1 MADEELLAEIPAP
14 ELTLTA
20 TPEPEESEPEI
31 PKTFT
36 QEELESAFGRR
47 LAQAQRKW
55 EREAA
60 QAVRAAP
67 VAPPEADQF
76 DSVEAYADALA
87 SQKAEELVRQRDV
100 KQQQSVLVEAYHD
113 REEEARGRYN
123 DFEQVAYNPNLPI
136 TAAMAETIQSSE
148 VGPDMA
154 YYLGV
159 NPKEADRISKLAPF
173 VQAKELGRLEA
184 KLLAEPA
191 TKRVSSAPDP
201 ISPAKPRGTSS
212 PTFDTTDPRSIKSM
226 TATQWIDAERQRQ
239 VRKFDAQK
247 LR

>member
-14 ELTLTA
+14 ELTLTS
-20 TPEPEESEPEI
+20 TPETDETETES

-36 QEELESAFGRR
+36 QEELDSIVGRR
-47 LAQAQRKW
+47 LAKEQRKW
-55 EREAA
+55 ER
-60 QAVRAAP
+60 QAVPAAP

-87 SQKAEELVRQRDV
+87 LQKAEELVRQRDV

-148 VGPDMA
+148 IGPDMA

-184 KLLAEPA
+184 KLLSEPA

-201 ISPAKPRGTSS
+201 IAVSKSRGTSS

-226 TATQWIDAERQRQ
+226 TATQWIDAERLRQ
-239 VRKFDAQK
+239 AKRMEAKI
-247 LR
+247 R

>member
-14 ELTLTA
+14 ELTLTS
-20 TPEPEESEPEI
+20 TPESEKTETES

-36 QEELESAFGRR
+36 QEELDSIVGRR
-47 LAQAQRKW
+47 LAKEQRKW
-55 EREAA
+55 ER
-60 QAVRAAP
+60 QAVPAAP

-87 SQKAEELVRQRDV
+87 LQKAEELVKQRDV

-148 VGPDMA
+148 IGPDMA

-173 VQAKELGRLEA
+173 IQAKELGRLEA

-239 VRKFDAQK
+239 VRKFEAQK

>member
-14 ELTLTA
+14 ELTLTS
-20 TPEPEESEPEI
+20 TPEPEETEATES

-36 QEELESAFGRR
+36 QEELDSIVGRR
-47 LAQAQRKW
+47 LAKEQRKW
-55 EREAA
+55 ER
-60 QAVRAAP
+60 QAVPAAP

-87 SQKAEELVRQRDV
+87 LQKAEELVRQRDV
-100 KQQQSVLVEAYHD
+100 KQQQTVLVEAYHD

-148 VGPDMA
+148 VGPDIA
-154 YYLGV
+154 YYLGI

-184 KLLAEPA
+184 KLLSEPSA
-191 TKRVSSAPDP
+191 KRVSSAPDP
-201 ISPAKPRGTSS
+201 IAVSKSRGTSS

-226 TATQWIDAERQRQ
+226 TATQWIDAERLRQ
-239 VRKFDAQK
+239 AKKMEAKIR
-247 LR
+247 

>member
-14 ELTLTA
+14 ELTLTS
-20 TPEPEESEPEI
+20 TPEPEEIETES

-36 QEELESAFGRR
+36 QEELDSIVGRR
-47 LAQAQRKW
+47 LAKEQRKW
-55 EREAA
+55 ER
-60 QAVRAAP
+60 QAVPAAP

-87 SQKAEELVRQRDV
+87 LTKAEELVRQRDV
-100 KQQQSVLVEAYHD
+100 KQQQTVLVEAYHD

-154 YYLGV
+154 YYLGI

-184 KLLAEPA
+184 KLLSEPA

-201 ISPAKPRGTSS
+201 IAVSKSRGTSS

-226 TATQWIDAERQRQ
+226 TATQWIDAERLRQ
-239 VRKFDAQK
+239 AKKMEAKIR
-247 LR
+247 

>member
-14 ELTLTA
+14 ELTLTS
-20 TPEPEESEPEI
+20 TPETEETETES

-36 QEELESAFGRR
+36 QEELDSIVGRR
-47 LAQAQRKW
+47 LAKEQRKW
-55 EREAA
+55 ER
-60 QAVRAAP
+60 QAVPAAP

-87 SQKAEELVRQRDV
+87 LQKAEELVKQRDV

-184 KLLAEPA
+184 KLLSEPA
-191 TKRVSSAPDP
+191 AKRVSSAPDP
-201 ISPAKPRGTSS
+201 IAVSKSRGTSS

-226 TATQWIDAERQRQ
+226 TATQWIDAERLRQ
-239 VRKFDAQK
+239 AKRMEAKI
-247 LR
+247 R

>member
-14 ELTLTA
+14 ELTLTS
-20 TPEPEESEPEI
+20 TPEPEETGTES

-36 QEELESAFGRR
+36 QEELDSIVGRR
-47 LAQAQRKW
+47 LAKEQRKW
-55 EREAA
+55 ER
-60 QAVRAAP
+60 QAVPAAP

-87 SQKAEELVRQRDV
+87 LTKAEELVRQRDV
-100 KQQQSVLVEAYHD
+100 KQQQTVLVEAYHD

-154 YYLGV
+154 YYLGI

-184 KLLAEPA
+184 KLLSEPA

-201 ISPAKPRGTSS
+201 IAVSKSRGTSS

-226 TATQWIDAERQRQ
+226 TATQWIDAERLRQ
-239 VRKFDAQK
+239 AKRMEAKI
-247 LR
+247 R

>member
-1 MADEELLAEIPAP
+1 MADDELLAEIPAP
-14 ELTLTA
+14 ELTLTS
-20 TPEPEESEPEI
+20 TPEPEETETES

-36 QEELESAFGRR
+36 QEELDSIVGRR
-47 LAQAQRKW
+47 LAKEQRKW
-55 EREAA
+55 ER
-60 QAVRAAP
+60 QAVPAAP

-87 SQKAEELVRQRDV
+87 LTKAEELVRQRDV
-100 KQQQSVLVEAYHD
+100 KQQQTVLVEAYHD

-154 YYLGV
+154 YYLGI

-184 KLLAEPA
+184 KLLSEPA

-201 ISPAKPRGTSS
+201 IAVSKSRGTSS

-226 TATQWIDAERQRQ
+226 TATQWIDAERLRQ
-239 VRKFDAQK
+239 AKKMEAKIR
-247 LR
+247 

>member
-14 ELTLTA
+14 ELTLTS
-20 TPEPEESEPEI
+20 TPETDETETES

-36 QEELESAFGRR
+36 QEELDSIVGRR
-47 LAQAQRKW
+47 LAKEQRKW
-55 EREAA
+55 ER
-60 QAVRAAP
+60 QATAPAAP

-87 SQKAEELVRQRDV
+87 LQKAEELVRQRDV

-148 VGPDMA
+148 IGPDMA

-184 KLLAEPA
+184 KLLSEPA

-201 ISPAKPRGTSS
+201 IAVSKSRGTSS

-226 TATQWIDAERQRQ
+226 TATQWIDAERLRQ
-239 VRKFDAQK
+239 AKKMEAKIR
-247 LR
+247 

>member
-1 MADEELLAEIPAP
+1 MADDELLAEIPAP
-14 ELTLTA
+14 ELTLTS
-20 TPEPEESEPEI
+20 TPEPEETETES

-36 QEELESAFGRR
+36 QEELDSIVGRR
-47 LAQAQRKW
+47 LAKEQRKW
-55 EREAA
+55 ER
-60 QAVRAAP
+60 QAVPAAP

-87 SQKAEELVRQRDV
+87 LQKAEELVKQRDV

-148 VGPDMA
+148 IGPDMA

-239 VRKFDAQK
+239 VRKFEAQK

>member
-14 ELTLTA
+14 ELTLTS
-20 TPEPEESEPEI
+20 TSEPEETETES

-36 QEELESAFGRR
+36 QEELDSIVGRR
-47 LAQAQRKW
+47 LAKEQRKW
-55 EREAA
+55 ERQAA
-60 QAVRAAP
+60 PAAP

-87 SQKAEELVRQRDV
+87 LTKAEELVRQRDV
-100 KQQQSVLVEAYHD
+100 KQQQTVLVEAYHD

-154 YYLGV
+154 YYLGI

-184 KLLAEPA
+184 KLLSEPA
-191 TKRVSSAPDP
+191 AKRVSSAPDP
-201 ISPAKPRGTSS
+201 IAVSKSRGTSS

-226 TATQWIDAERQRQ
+226 TATQWIDAERLRQ
-239 VRKFDAQK
+239 AKRMEAKI
-247 LR
+247 R

>member
-14 ELTLTA
+14 ELTLTS
-20 TPEPEESEPEI
+20 TPETDETETES

-36 QEELESAFGRR
+36 QEELDSIVGRR
-47 LAQAQRKW
+47 LAKEQRKW
-55 EREAA
+55 ER
-60 QAVRAAP
+60 QATAPAAP
-67 VAPPEADQF
+67 IAPPEADQF

-87 SQKAEELVRQRDV
+87 LQKAEELVRQRDV

-184 KLLAEPA
+184 KLLSEPA
-191 TKRVSSAPDP
+191 AKRVSSAPDP
-201 ISPAKPRGTSS
+201 IAVSKSRGTSS

-239 VRKFDAQK
+239 VRKFEAQK

>member
-14 ELTLTA
+14 ELTLTS
-20 TPEPEESEPEI
+20 TPEPEETETES

-36 QEELESAFGRR
+36 QEELDSIVGRR
-47 LAQAQRKW
+47 LAKEQRKW
-55 EREAA
+55 ER
-60 QAVRAAP
+60 QAVPAAP

-87 SQKAEELVRQRDV
+87 LTKAEELVRQRDV
-100 KQQQSVLVEAYHD
+100 KQQQTVLVEAYHD

-154 YYLGV
+154 YYLGI

-184 KLLAEPA
+184 KLLSEPA

-201 ISPAKPRGTSS
+201 IAVSKSRGTSS

-226 TATQWIDAERQRQ
+226 TATQWIDAERLRQ
-239 VRKFDAQK
+239 AKKMEAKIR
-247 LR
+247 

>member
-14 ELTLTA
+14 ELTLTS
-20 TPEPEESEPEI
+20 TPEPEETETES

-36 QEELESAFGRR
+36 QEELDSIVGRR
-47 LAQAQRKW
+47 LAKEQRKW
-55 EREAA
+55 ER
-60 QAVRAAP
+60 QATAPAAP
-67 VAPPEADQF
+67 TAPPEADQF

-239 VRKFDAQK
+239 VRKFEAQK

>member
-14 ELTLTA
+14 ELTLTS
-20 TPEPEESEPEI
+20 TPETEETETES

-36 QEELESAFGRR
+36 QEELDSIVGRR
-47 LAQAQRKW
+47 LAKEQRKW
-55 EREAA
+55 ER
-60 QAVRAAP
+60 QAVPAAP

-87 SQKAEELVRQRDV
+87 LQKAEELVKQRDV

-154 YYLGV
+154 YYLGI

-184 KLLAEPA
+184 KLLSEPA
-191 TKRVSSAPDP
+191 AKRVSSAPDP
-201 ISPAKPRGTSS
+201 IAVSKSRGTSS

-226 TATQWIDAERQRQ
+226 TATQWIDAERLRQ
-239 VRKFDAQK
+239 AKRIEAKI
-247 LR
+247 R

>member
-14 ELTLTA
+14 ELTLTS
-20 TPEPEESEPEI
+20 TPEPEEIETES

-36 QEELESAFGRR
+36 QEELDSIVGRR
-47 LAQAQRKW
+47 LAKEQRKW
-55 EREAA
+55 ER
-60 QAVRAAP
+60 QAVPAAP

-87 SQKAEELVRQRDV
+87 LQKAEELVRQRDV
-100 KQQQSVLVEAYHD
+100 KQQQTVLVEAYHD

-154 YYLGV
+154 YYLGI

-184 KLLAEPA
+184 KLLSEPA

-201 ISPAKPRGTSS
+201 IAVSKSRGTSS

-226 TATQWIDAERQRQ
+226 TATQWIDAERLRQ
-239 VRKFDAQK
+239 AKKMEAKIR
-247 LR
+247 

>member
-14 ELTLTA
+14 ELTLTS
-20 TPEPEESEPEI
+20 TPEPEETETES

-36 QEELESAFGRR
+36 QEELDSIVGRR
-47 LAQAQRKW
+47 LAKEQRKW
-55 EREAA
+55 ER
-60 QAVRAAP
+60 QAVPAAP

-87 SQKAEELVRQRDV
+87 LTKAEELVRQRDV
-100 KQQQSVLVEAYHD
+100 KQQQTVLVEAYHD

-154 YYLGV
+154 YYLGI

-184 KLLAEPA
+184 KLLSEPA

-201 ISPAKPRGTSS
+201 IAVSKSRGTSS

-226 TATQWIDAERQRQ
+226 TATQWIDAERLRQ
-239 VRKFDAQK
+239 AKRMEAKI
-247 LR
+247 R

>member
-14 ELTLTA
+14 ELTLTS
-20 TPEPEESEPEI
+20 TPEPEETETES

-36 QEELESAFGRR
+36 QEELDSIVGRR
-47 LAQAQRKW
+47 LAKEQRKW
-55 EREAA
+55 ER
-60 QAVRAAP
+60 QAVPAAP

-87 SQKAEELVRQRDV
+87 LTKAEELVRQRDV
-100 KQQQSVLVEAYHD
+100 KQQQTVLVEAYHD

-154 YYLGV
+154 YYLGI

-184 KLLAEPA
+184 KLLSEPA

-201 ISPAKPRGTSS
+201 IAVSKSRGTSS

-226 TATQWIDAERQRQ
+226 TATQWIDAERLRQ
-239 VRKFDAQK
+239 AKKIEAKIR
-247 LR
+247 

>member
-14 ELTLTA
+14 ELTLTS
-20 TPEPEESEPEI
+20 TPETDETETES

-36 QEELESAFGRR
+36 QEELDSIVGRR
-47 LAQAQRKW
+47 LAKEQRKW
-55 EREAA
+55 ER
-60 QAVRAAP
+60 QATAPAAP

-87 SQKAEELVRQRDV
+87 LQKAEELVKQRDV

-148 VGPDMA
+148 IGPDMA

-184 KLLAEPA
+184 KLLSEPA

-201 ISPAKPRGTSS
+201 IAVSKSRGTSS

-226 TATQWIDAERQRQ
+226 TATQWIDAERLRQ
-239 VRKFDAQK
+239 AKRMEAKI
-247 LR
+247 R

>member
-1 MADEELLAEIPAP
+1 M
-14 ELTLTA
+14 
-20 TPEPEESEPEI
+20 
-31 PKTFT
+31 K
-36 QEELESAFGRR
+36 
-47 LAQAQRKW
+47 
-55 EREAA
+55 
-60 QAVRAAP
+60 
-67 VAPPEADQF
+67 
-76 DSVEAYADALA
+76 
-87 SQKAEELVRQRDV
+87 QRDV

-148 VGPDMA
+148 IGPDMA

-184 KLLAEPA
+184 KLLSEPA

-201 ISPAKPRGTSS
+201 IAVSKSRGTSS

-226 TATQWIDAERQRQ
+226 TATQWIDAERLRQ
-239 VRKFDAQK
+239 AKRMEAKI
-247 LR
+247 R

>member
-14 ELTLTA
+14 ELTLTS
-20 TPEPEESEPEI
+20 TPETEETETES

-36 QEELESAFGRR
+36 QEELDSIVGRR
-47 LAQAQRKW
+47 LAKEQRKW
-55 EREAA
+55 ER
-60 QAVRAAP
+60 QAVPAAP

-87 SQKAEELVRQRDV
+87 LQKAEELVKQRDV

-154 YYLGV
+154 YYLGI

-184 KLLAEPA
+184 KLLSEPA
-191 TKRVSSAPDP
+191 AKRVSSAPDP
-201 ISPAKPRGTSS
+201 IAVSKSRGTSS

-226 TATQWIDAERQRQ
+226 TATQWIDAERLRQ
-239 VRKFDAQK
+239 AKRMEAKI
-247 LR
+247 R

>member
-14 ELTLTA
+14 ELTLTS
-20 TPEPEESEPEI
+20 TPEIKEIETES

-36 QEELESAFGRR
+36 QEELDSIVGRR
-47 LAQAQRKW
+47 LAKEQRKW
-55 EREAA
+55 ER
-60 QAVRAAP
+60 QAIAPAAP
-67 VAPPEADQF
+67 VAPLEADQF
-76 DSVEAYADALA
+76 DSVEAYAAALA
-87 SQKAEELVRQRDV
+87 LQKAEELVKQRDV

-239 VRKFDAQK
+239 VRKFEAQK